1 MQVIYSKDHGGNY
14 PIDKSAKLFEW
25 CRRTPVT
32 ENSTMNCCFISKI
45 FICERYLTNMLD
57 MYELFHIKLE
67 QKWIQ
72 WSLQVNLINYL
83 ENYYPFV

>member
-1 MQVIYSKDHGGNY
+1 
-14 PIDKSAKLFEW
+14 
-25 CRRTPVT
+25 
-32 ENSTMNCCFISKI
+32 
-45 FICERYLTNMLD
+45 